1 MMLVPS
7 LMLIIKTA
15 QDGAV
20 PAYITENNYCVG
32 GESELT
38 DPYDKPADC
47 NQGTIFTTT
56 VAGMCIAW
64 TAFLIQTCL
73 QAYNRFLGYP
83 DVWIGPTS
91 NEKNNLTENTRL
103 MLVVAKYSVIGYL
116 FTNIQVANVL
126 ISCGSSL
133 NEGLTLEG
141 DSSTT
146 EPQWQCNAA
155 TGISPIVLKPNECDA
170 YQSVNLGPGKPNDC
184 LPGQ

>member
-20 PAYITENNYCVG
+20 PAYITENNNCIG
-32 GESELT
+32 GESSDEGV
-38 DPYDKPADC
+38 PYDKDTDC
-47 NQGTIFTTT
+47 NTGTIFKTTL
-56 VAGMCIAW
+56 AGMCIAW

-133 NEGLTLEG
+133 NSGLTLDG
-141 DSSTT
+141 DDSYAS
-146 EPQWQCNAA
+146 PQWQCNAP
-155 TGISPIVLKPNECDA
+155 TGSSINILS
-170 YQSVNLGPGKPNDC
+170 
-184 LPGQ
+184 